1 MADISSIVK
10 IDEQIDT
17 GGIARRDFG
26 RTLFVTPD
34 TTLGSS
40 DRLKVY
46 ADIAGVALDFATTS
60 EPYKAAN
67 IYFAQTPFP
76 KNLLIG
82 RWFKADS
89 AAELIGGTLPTLTTI
104 QAVVSGSLRLNAVDV
119 SGMDFSS
126 ALSYADVATTLEAAI
141 DAAGFAVSVVFD
153 ALTANFIITTD
164 AVGVDATLTYASPTG
179 SGTDVSQLFALDSD
193 TATRLNQGVAAESI
207 ETAMGM
213 FESIND
219 TFYFITLD
227 AIEKDS
233 QTVIDLSTWVF
244 DRPYMFIAESSD
256 ELVKES
262 TDLTSIFYALFQQQ
276 SERTVGDWTPAQPV
290 TSGLFTDYLALSTA
304 ARASSV
310 NFDGVDT
317 IINMTYRQ
325 RPLIDTSDLT
335 ATQSNVF
342 DSKRVN
348 RYVPVGGG
356 TVSQTISDIYLKGYT
371 FANSIRFMTRFG
383 VDWFKN
389 ALQVAC
395 LNLLMSDPTLSQVPA
410 GQATVKQVVTSVCN
424 QAVINGFLAPG
435 QVTSATQAQIIQVTG
450 ATNFDGTLPAGFL
463 IFPQPIS
470 QLTEQEKIGGKSGV
484 FYVWATGSGKIDF
497 IEISLRFTP

>member
-26 RTLFVTPD
+26 RTLFVTTD

-46 ADIAGVALDFATTS
+46 ADIADVALDFATTS

-67 IYFAQTPFP
+67 IYFAQSPFP

-82 RWFKADS
+82 RWFSADS
-89 AAELIGGTLPTLTTI
+89 AAELIGGTLPSLAAI
-104 QAVVSGSLRLNAVDV
+104 QAVVSGSLRLNAIDI
-119 SGMDFSS
+119 SGMDFST
-126 ALSYADVATTLEAAI
+126 ALSYTDVATILEAAI
-141 DAAGFAVSVVFD
+141 DAAAIAVSVVFD
-153 ALTANFIITTD
+153 ALTSNFIITTD
-164 AVGVDATLTYASPTG
+164 AVGIAATLTYASPTG

-193 TATRLNQGVAAESI
+193 TATQLNQGVDAESI
-207 ETAMGM
+207 ETAMGV
-213 FESIND
+213 FESLND
-219 TFYFITLD
+219 TFYFITLG
-227 AIEKDS
+227 APEKDT
-233 QTVIDLSTWVF
+233 QTVIDLSTWTF

-262 TDLTSIFYALFQQQ
+262 TDTSSIFYDLFQQQ
-276 SERTVGDWTPAQPV
+276 SQRTVGDWTPAQPA
-290 TSGLFTDYLALSTA
+290 TAGLFTDYLSVSTA
-304 ARASSV
+304 GRASSV

-335 ATQSNVF
+335 TTQSNVF

-356 TVSQTISDIYLKGYT
+356 TVSQTVSNIYLKSYT
-371 FANSIRFMTRFG
+371 FANSIRFMTRYG
-383 VDWFKN
+383 LDWFEN
-389 ALQVAC
+389 ALQVTC
-395 LNLLMSDPTLSQVPA
+395 LDLLISDPTLSQTPQ
-410 GQATVKQVVTSVCN
+410 GQATIKQVITSVCN
-424 QAVINGFLAPG
+424 QAIINGFLAPG

-470 QLTEQEKIGGKSGV
+470 QLTEQERIDGKSGV

-497 IEISLRFTP
+497 IEIALRFTP